1 MNKNTTPDKCDR
13 YAHPLAFLI
22 FSFLYYFLATALH
35 SAVGGISMASVEG
48 VATYPSLIE
57 RLSAISPVFVY
68 LAGWVF
74 HAIWEYRKHDT
85 FRIRRA
91 VTWTFNAHLG
101 WFGICVLAWVACG
114 SPPIYTFDDTAIG
127 GTISLIGSWLTGL
140 LLVIF
145 GWTWAAGLT
154 RERAAQGRSQAVRA

>member
-1 MNKNTTPDKCDR
+1 MNKNAPPNRSDS

-57 RLSAISPVFVY
+57 RLSGISPVFVY

-74 HAIWEYRKHDT
+74 HAIWEYRKLDT

-91 VTWTFNAHLG
+91 ATWTFNAHLG

-114 SPPIYTFDDTAIG
+114 SPPISTFDDTTIG
-127 GTISLIGSWLTGL
+127 GTIFQIGSWLTGL
-140 LLVIF
+140 LLIIF
-145 GWTWAAGLT
+145 GWTWAGGLP
-154 RERAAQGRSQAVRA
+154 REHVAQVRS